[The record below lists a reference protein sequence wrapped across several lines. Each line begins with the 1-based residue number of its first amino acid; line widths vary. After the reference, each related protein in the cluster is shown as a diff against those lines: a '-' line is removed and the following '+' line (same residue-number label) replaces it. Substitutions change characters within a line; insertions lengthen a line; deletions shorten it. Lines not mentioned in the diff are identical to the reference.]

1 MVVMLSVPADS
12 SRSVTSTLRFAA
24 RDQQTL
30 LLQCHSKRPLRRR
43 DLRHQ
48 SPKASLSGSS
58 RGVSPDSIR
67 SARAAAVPCALTM
80 LLSFW
85 RWRYDAVLANVNA
98 TRKGE
103 TNARQMTVLPSLLHS
118 WERCTGAAHCF
129 ICARLAE
136 ALGLEHSPIQC
147 SPRRTCTYT
156 ESPIHSNTSHQ
167 ARAKH
172 APGNRESDQIRYDC

>member
-1 MVVMLSVPADS
+1 MVVMHSVPADS
-12 SRSVTSTLRFAA
+12 SAAPMPTPGAPNDPYAAVTSATRV
-24 RDQQTL
+24 Q
-30 LLQCHSKRPLRRR
+30 RPPFLAP
-43 DLRHQ
+43 L
-48 SPKASLSGSS
+48 A
-58 RGVSPDSIR
+58 VSPQTV
-67 SARAAAVPCALTM
+67 SAPPAAAVPCALTM

-147 SPRRTCTYT
+147 SPPRTCTYT

-172 APGNRESDQIRYDC
+172 APRNRESDQIRYDC